1 VEVTLALKSTAYAL
15 PAGHRLRLAIS
26 TSYWPWLWPSPEAVT
41 LTISAGGASSLT
53 APVRTPRLA
62 DDDLRPFGPP
72 ETAPA
77 LPVIWL
83 RQRRPTQTVSRD
95 DATGVV
101 TYVMSR
107 DFAGAQ
113 RLPSGLEHDDR
124 DPVTFTI
131 HADDPLS
138 ARVLADRWIEIRR
151 GDWRT
156 RIELR
161 SQMTADASDY
171 RVSTTIDAYEGDTRI
186 HTRTFTT
193 TVPRNHT

>member
-1 VEVTLALKSTAYAL
+1 M
-15 PAGHRLRLAIS
+15 
-26 TSYWPWLWPSPEAVT
+26 T

-53 APVRTPRLA
+53 IPVRTPRLA
-62 DDDLRPFGPP
+62 DDDLPPFGPA

-83 RQRRPTQTVSRD
+83 RQRRPTQAVSRD

-101 TYVMSR
+101 TYHMSR

-113 RLPSGLEHDDR
+113 RVPSGLEYDDR

-131 HADDPLS
+131 RADDPLS

-171 RVSTTIDAYEGDTRI
+171 RVSTTIDAYEANTRI

-193 TVPRNHT
+193 TVPRHHT